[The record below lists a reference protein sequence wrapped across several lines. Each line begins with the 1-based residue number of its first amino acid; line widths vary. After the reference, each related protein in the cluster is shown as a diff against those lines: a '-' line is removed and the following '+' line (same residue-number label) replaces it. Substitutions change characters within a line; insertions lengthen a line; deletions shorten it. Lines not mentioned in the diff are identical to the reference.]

1 MPKWRGKTCK
11 RNSIK
16 SNTITKEKAEEMA
29 LQEVQGVIK
38 HTILEKRN
46 EIEVFVITVETNDKK
61 SKVVEIEKQLVKFNC
76 QKNR

>member
-1 MPKWRGKTCK
+1 
-11 RNSIK
+11 
-16 SNTITKEKAEEMA
+16 MA

-61 SKVVEIEKQLVKFNC
+61 SKVVEIEN
-76 QKNR
+76 NW

>member
-1 MPKWRGKTCK
+1 
-11 RNSIK
+11 
-16 SNTITKEKAEEMA
+16 MA